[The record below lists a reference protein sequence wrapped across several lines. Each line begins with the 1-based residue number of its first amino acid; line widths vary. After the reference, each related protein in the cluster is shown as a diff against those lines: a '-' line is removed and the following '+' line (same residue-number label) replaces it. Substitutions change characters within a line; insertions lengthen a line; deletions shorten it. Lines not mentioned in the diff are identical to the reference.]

1 MNFEP
6 IRLNSPE
13 NGGETGRNPPHRTVM
28 QNMVMQKP
36 VLLDN
41 SSVSTRF
48 SQSPPKGR
56 RVYYSHRLSEV
67 WYEAR
72 S

>member
-1 MNFEP
+1 MKFEP
-6 IRLNSPE
+6 IRLNFVPKR
-13 NGGETGRNPPHRTVM
+13 GETGRNPPEGQDV
-28 QNMVMQKP
+28 QIKVMQKP

-41 SSVSTRF
+41 SSVSTIF